1 MIPYFILTV
10 FLSATLLFSVQPM
23 VAKTL
28 LPVFGGSSSVWTTCM
43 LFYQTV
49 LLLGYLYA
57 HFVMKHMSRKVQLS
71 GHVAMLI
78 LALFIGYRFDTPVP
92 PPNSDTIPVL
102 WLILQLGLVSGMPFF
117 MISSAGPLVQGWF
130 ARTGHPRANDPYFL
144 YAASNAGSFIGLLAY
159 PFLIEPALGL
169 DTQRLYWLIGF
180 GVFIALSIGAIL
192 MTKKGHTEEPVTPP
206 SDVIVPKDEQSGC
219 VALDDV
225 IDWRRRFRWIFYAFV
240 PSSMLLGVTSH
251 ISMDIA
257 SFPLLWVLPLAVYLL
272 TMIVAFAVNA
282 QKLIDAI
289 RRPMVFAVIGATIL
303 VLATDAQ
310 TYAPLPALVAVQLL
324 LLVVVGL
331 MGHGMLASDRPS
343 AKYLT
348 EFYLVMSIGGA
359 LGGVFN
365 GIVAPL
371 VFDMT
376 LEYQIVLLCA
386 VGLLPWRK
394 IKEIAD
400 PKERKKALFVRT
412 GLPVVSLVYMLVM
425 GLFAYRLL
433 DLFGV
438 SLVNQS
444 SILFGM
450 IIFIPAIFIYLAWSD
465 GLACMLVL
473 AVPLGGSI
481 VEQVTDP
488 KVLYR
493 DRTFYGII
501 NIIDEFFYDPNIDDV
516 MQIRSMMHGT
526 TNHGVQY
533 IHEDFSQVALGYYHS
548 QGPLGMGIDALRKMR
563 PEGIRLGIV
572 GLGSGAITAHGTE
585 GDFIRYFEIDPE
597 VARLAE
603 NPEYFT
609 YLSDAE
615 CEVGVKVGDGRL
627 LLEQE
632 RDEDEEPYDMVLIDA
647 FSSDSIPVHL
657 LTTEAVELYF
667 NRNTE
672 DGMVMIH
679 ISNRHLDLQP
689 LVYELG
695 KTHKAFVMMRN
706 HSTTEVPE
714 HMRDYLFPS
723 VWVALTKDPE
733 TAQELLNAGFY
744 QEMEPNF
751 EVRMWTDQY
760 SNILSLFAK

>member
-57 HFVMKHMSRKVQLS
+57 HFVMKHMSRKLQLT
-71 GHVAMLI
+71 GHVAMLV

-92 PPNSDTIPVL
+92 PPSSDTIPVL

-130 ARTGHPRANDPYFL
+130 ARTGHPRADDPYFL

-159 PFLIEPALGL
+159 PFLIEPTLGL

-180 GVFIALSIGAIL
+180 TGFIALSIGAIL
-192 MTKKGHTEEPVTPP
+192 MTKKGHNEVPTAPP
-206 SDVIVPKDEQSGC
+206 SDVIVPKDEQGESA
-219 VALDDV
+219 ALNDV
-225 IDWRRRFRWIFYAFV
+225 IDWRRRLRWIFYAFV

-282 QKLIDAI
+282 KKLIGAV

-303 VLATDAQ
+303 VLASDAQ
-310 TYAPLPALVAVQLL
+310 AYAPLPALVSVQLL

-331 MGHGMLASDRPS
+331 MGHGMLAADRPS

-348 EFYLVMSIGGA
+348 EFYLVMSVGGA

-371 VFDMT
+371 IFDMT

-400 PKERKKALFVRT
+400 QKERKKAVFVRF
-412 GLPVVSLVYMLVM
+412 GLPVVSLVYMLAM
-425 GLFAYRLL
+425 GLYAQTLL
-433 DLFGV
+433 NILGI
-438 SLVNQS
+438 SLANQL

-450 IIFIPAIFIYLAWSD
+450 IIFVPAIFIYLAWSD

-473 AVPLGGSI
+473 IVPLGGS
-481 VEQVTDP
+481 VFEHMTDP

-493 DRTFYGII
+493 DRTFYGIV
-501 NIIDEFFYDPNIDDV
+501 NITDEFFYDPNIDEV
-516 MQIRSMMHGT
+516 MKVRTMMHGT

-533 IHEDFSQVALGYYHS
+533 IHEDFSQVPLGYYHS
-548 QGPLGMGIDALRKMR
+548 QGPFGMAINALRVIR
-563 PEGIRLGIV
+563 PDGIRLGIA
-572 GLGSGAITAHGTE
+572 GLGSGAITAHGQQ

-597 VARLAE
+597 VAWLAE

-609 YLSDAE
+609 YLSAAE
-615 CEVGVKVGDGRL
+615 CEVDVKVGDGRL

-632 RDEDEEPYDMVLIDA
+632 RDEDAEPYDLVLMDA

-657 LTTEAVELYF
+657 VTTEAVELYF
-667 NRNTE
+667 DRITE
-672 DGMVMIH
+672 GGIVMIH

-695 KTHKAFVMMRN
+695 KEHKAFVMKR
-706 HSTTEVPE
+706 SQSSAEIPE
-714 HMRDYLFPS
+714 HMRDYWFPS
-723 VWVALTKDPE
+723 VWMALTKDPE
-733 TAQELLNAGFY
+733 TAQGILDAGFN
-744 QEMEPNF
+744 QELEPNF